1 MDIIIKNLSENN
13 LKNINLLIPKN
24 KLVVFTGVS
33 GSGKSSVVFDTIAS
47 EAQRQLYEMYPF
59 YIQSQLPQ
67 YKRPDVE
74 QIQNLGAAIVVSQ
87 EALGGN
93 ARSTVGTATEIYTL
107 LRFLYIAIGKPKLE
121 KSSELSFNSQ
131 EGMCLKCSGLG
142 QVLEININQI
152 INPKKAGWKVA
163 FWTQDFRLAERIGK
177 MDVRMEDLIFTKS
190 MNNYLKM
197 KKIIIIW

>member
-67 YKRPDVE
+67 YKRPNVE

-87 EALGGN
+87 EAMGGN
-93 ARSTVGTATEIYTL
+93 ARSTIGTATEIYTL
-107 LRFLYIAIGKPKLE
+107 LRLLYIAIGKPKLE

-142 QVLEININQI
+142 QVLEININKI
-152 INPKKAGWKVA
+152 IDTQKAGWKVA
-163 FWTQDFRLAERIGK
+163 F
-177 MDVRMEDLIFTKS
+177 
-190 MNNYLKM
+190 
-197 KKIIIIW
+197 

>member
-67 YKRPDVE
+67 YKRPNVE

-87 EALGGN
+87 EAMGGN
-93 ARSTVGTATEIYTL
+93 ARSTIGTATEIYTL
-107 LRFLYIAIGKPKLE
+107 LRLLYIAIGKPKLE

-142 QVLEININQI
+142 QVLEININ
-152 INPKKAGWKVA
+152 
-163 FWTQDFRLAERIGK
+163 
-177 MDVRMEDLIFTKS
+177 
-190 MNNYLKM
+190 
-197 KKIIIIW
+197 KIIDSQKSWLEGCILDSRFSVGGKNWKNGCENGGFDIQREKGTLFFCHTLWK